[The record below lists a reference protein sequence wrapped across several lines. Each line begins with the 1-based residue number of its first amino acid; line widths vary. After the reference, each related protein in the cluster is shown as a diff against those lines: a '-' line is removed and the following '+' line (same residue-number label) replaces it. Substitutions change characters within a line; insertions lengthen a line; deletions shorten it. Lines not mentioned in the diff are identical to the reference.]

1 MQEVGHRSGT
11 MSRLRDMVLVLRGN
25 RHAPVTETT
34 VRQIMDRNDGKGPG
48 FDTLRLWLAFSVLLV
63 HSFAVAQ
70 YDQGLPQKLWSGPLR
85 PFLLA
90 ILPMFFALS
99 GFLVTGSAMR
109 ARSAKKFLVLRLLRL
124 MPALMV
130 EVTLSALVLGPIL
143 TTIPLQQYFS
153 DRLFFSYFGNIVGH
167 VQFFLPGVFT
177 ATPMAGVV
185 NLNLWTLTPEYYC
198 YAFMLLLMMSGAL
211 FDRLKITVIA
221 GIIFAVLG
229 VGNSLFDLGE
239 TDTMYGGPVLL
250 MSFVVGACAYR
261 WSEHI
266 PVRADLFALAI
277 IALYAAWSFRGT
289 MALGL
294 LPMIYCTV
302 YLGMR
307 PLPRLRWLP
316 EGDYSYGIY
325 LYGFPIQQAL
335 VESLPMLKV
344 WWLLF
349 PAAALVA
356 TAFAITSW
364 HFVERP
370 ALSLREIVIPTRAW
384 RTAS

>member
-1 MQEVGHRSGT
+1 
-11 MSRLRDMVLVLRGN
+11 
-25 RHAPVTETT
+25 
-34 VRQIMDRNDGKGPG
+34 
-48 FDTLRLWLAFSVLLV
+48 
-63 HSFAVAQ
+63 
-70 YDQGLPQKLWSGPLR
+70 
-85 PFLLA
+85 
-90 ILPMFFALS
+90 
-99 GFLVTGSAMR
+99 
-109 ARSAKKFLVLRLLRL
+109 
-124 MPALMV
+124 MPALMM

-229 VGNSLFDLGE
+229 VGNSFFDLGE

-307 PLPRLRWLP
+307 PLPRLKWLSQ
-316 EGDYSYGIY
+316 GDYSYGIY
-325 LYGFPIQQAL
+325 LYGFPIQQML
-335 VESLPMLKV
+335 VDVFPTLKV
-344 WWLLF
+344 WWALF
-349 PAAALVA
+349 PTAALTV
-356 TAFAITSW
+356 TALAITSW
-364 HFVERP
+364 HFIERP
-370 ALSLREIVIPTRAW
+370 ALSLKRVV
-384 RTAS
+384 TASRAPAERAPLRS